1 MRLATIISALAF
13 APAAMA
19 QPAEPRGLAGRSEA
33 EVRAWLGAPDVARRE
48 DRAAMWTYRTSGC
61 ALYVYFRAAGREG
74 LQATGASAGP
84 RRRGEPSPGVEACLE
99 AVRGQ
104 APRNSGREGQRS
116 PTGQTSHFGRRAT
129 QV

>member
-1 MRLATIISALAF
+1 MRLAPILLAVTF
-13 APAAMA
+13 ATAAAA
-19 QPAEPRGLAGRSEA
+19 QDGGLVGKSEA

-48 DRAAMWTYRTSGC
+48 DRSAMWTYRNGSC

-84 RRRGEPSPGVEACLE
+84 RRRGEASPGVEACLAE
-99 AVRGQ
+99 TRAQ
-104 APRNSGREGQRS
+104 APRKSGREGQKS
-116 PTGQTSHFGRRAT
+116 ATGQTSHLGRRAT